1 MRNINP
7 LKNIFLGLAVVLILF
22 TTFVFNFSMPSS
34 SISRTKDQQVLGV
47 QTSILD
53 ENKNNVLWSGAVKV
67 GENLNSII
75 FPNDSYEYIYETIKI
90 GNKLSLKRLDSGAEV
105 TSAVTSFYD
114 LCQSKSACEDRLDI
128 SFDDT
133 IKAVTQ
139 NRPATLMVEIYE

>member
-7 LKNIFLGLAVVLILF
+7 LKNIFLGFGIVIILF

-34 SISRTKDQQVLGV
+34 SISGTKDQQVLGV

-53 ENKNNVLWSGAVKV
+53 ENKNNILWSGTVKV
-67 GENLNSII
+67 GGNLNSII

-90 GNKLSLKRLDSGAEV
+90 GNKISLKRLDNGNTV
-105 TSAVTSFYD
+105 TSTVNSFYD

-128 SFDDT
+128 SFDDA
-133 IKAVTQ
+133 IKVVTQ
-139 NRPATLMVEIYE
+139 NRPATLMIEIYE